1 MKKLLGVLL
10 AFFMCC
16 VPIGIQADEEVLSF
30 EYTGQRIEIKG
41 AFVYYLLDDGIYV
54 SEAPMDCG
62 RYRAIYSDGSYID
75 YEITPKIVH
84 VNVRY
89 NKDWRQGDPEL
100 NRYLC
105 EYDGDYE
112 FILSSYVN
120 GDFKTDYND
129 NYEFEFEP
137 KNKKD
142 VEIVKTTITHPDVE
156 YVYTGSDI
164 VIDSKVDS
172 ISPIVLKNAG
182 EYIVSFSVDSNYY
195 ESIPFKVTILPKTV
209 QLRLNKYQKYFGE
222 KNPVLETDDYILT
235 REVGE
240 DVGNY
245 KLTAKSKSSN
255 YKYEI
260 IENDMFT
267 ILENKAQ
274 QIKPEATN
282 HPSNDE
288 KKEPLQSV
296 NASNK
301 DKNKYAEASDKNIN
315 INTETKVDKE
325 SAKTETKVVTGVSNL
340 TPMYLSFMTISLV
353 VIINMLI
360 KKINKYIGGAN
371 YTI

>member
-1 MKKLLGVLL
+1 M
-10 AFFMCC
+10 
-16 VPIGIQADEEVLSF
+16 
-30 EYTGQRIEIKG
+30 
-41 AFVYYLLDDGIYV
+41 
-54 SEAPMDCG
+54 
-62 RYRAIYSDGSYID
+62 
-75 YEITPKIVH
+75 
-84 VNVRY
+84 NVRY
-89 NKDWRQGDPEL
+89 NKDWRQGDPEE

-112 FILSSYVN
+112 FKLDSYVN

-172 ISPIVLKNAG
+172 ITPITLKNAG

-195 ESIPFKVTILPKTV
+195 DSIPFKVTILPKTV
-209 QLRLNKYQKYFGE
+209 QLRLNKYQKYVGE
-222 KNPVLETDDYILT
+222 KDPVLETDDYKLI

-245 KLTAKSKSSN
+245 KFTAKSKSRN

-267 ILENKAQ
+267 ILENKIQ
-274 QIKPEATN
+274 QIKPEVTN

-288 KKEPLQSV
+288 KKEPLQLV

-301 DKNKYAEASDKNIN
+301 DKIKYAGASDKNIN

-325 SAKTETKVVTGVSNL
+325 SLKTETKVVTGVSIL
-340 TPMYLSFMTISLV
+340 TSMYYLMMISGIA
-353 VIINMLI
+353 VIMYILI
-360 KKINKYIGGAN
+360 KKKNDKS
-371 YTI
+371 